1 MIYTLPDSIS
11 RGFKMTHVVTR
22 LGAAFAG
29 AALISIVSLQAAQYG
44 GAPAAPQG
52 RAGGAAQQNVSTP
65 RTPDGHP
72 DLSGMWGGGGGG
84 GGGDKPD
91 EKGNL
96 TVLFKQRPCSEQ
108 QKDLG
113 NCAQAVNFERD
124 SGVEQRMDP
133 IPMYK
138 PEFWE
143 RVQYLDREGIKEDPT
158 FHCKPAGVPRMG
170 PPAKIVQTAT
180 ELLFL
185 YQQGN
190 IFRVIPIDGRPH
202 DPIKSQ
208 DTTWYGDAVGKWE
221 GNTMVI
227 DIVGFND
234 ESWLGWP
241 GWLHSNNMH
250 VIERYTR
257 NGNTLTWQAT
267 VEDPD
272 VLLAPF
278 VTEPRTLR
286 LNPNPKATLIED
298 LPCEER
304 DSQHIVTHE
313 RG

>member
-1 MIYTLPDSIS
+1 
-11 RGFKMTHVVTR
+11 MTQLNR
-22 LGAAFAG
+22 FGIAA
-29 AALISIVSLQAAQYG
+29 AAAAAMSFVSLHAAQYG
-44 GAPAAPQG
+44 GAATPAGQQQQ
-52 RAGGAAQQNVSTP
+52 QQNVPTP
-65 RTPDGHP
+65 RTADGHP

-84 GGGDKPD
+84 GGAVKPD

-96 TVLFKQRPCSEQ
+96 VQLTRGRPCSKQ
-108 QKDLG
+108 QFDAG
-113 NCAQAVNFERD
+113 NCAPGINFERD
-124 SGVEQRMDP
+124 SGVTQRMGP
-133 IPMYK
+133 EIPMYK
-138 PEFWE
+138 PEFWD

-170 PPAKIVQTAT
+170 PPAKIVQTGT
-180 ELLFL
+180 ELIFL

-190 IFRVIPIDGRPH
+190 TFRVIPIDGRPH

-221 GNTMVI
+221 GDTMVI

-278 VTEPRTLR
+278 VTEARTLR

>member
-1 MIYTLPDSIS
+1 MTSI
-11 RGFKMTHVVTR
+11 RF
-22 LGAAFAG
+22 GAAFAF
-29 AALISIVSLQAAQYG
+29 AAAVSLVSLHAQYG
-44 GAPAAPQG
+44 GAPAQG
-52 RAGGAAQQNVSTP
+52 GRGGGGAQPQAQNVPTP
-65 RTPDGHP
+65 RTADGHP
-72 DLSGMWGGGGGG
+72 DLSGFWGGGGGG
-84 GGGDKPD
+84 GGGQGQPRPD

-96 TVLFKQRPCSEQ
+96 VQLTRGRPCHQTQIDAGECAPGVNAERDAGLNQRPANQ
-108 QKDLG
+108 
-113 NCAQAVNFERD
+113 
-124 SGVEQRMDP
+124 
-133 IPMYK
+133 PMYK

-180 ELLFL
+180 ELIFL

-221 GNTMVI
+221 GDTMVI

-250 VIERYTR
+250 VVERYTR
-257 NGNTLTWQAT
+257 TGNTMRWEAIVT
-267 VEDPD
+267 DPD
-272 VLLAPF
+272 TLLEPF
-278 VTEPRTLR
+278 RMAERTLR
-286 LNPNPKATLIED
+286 LNPDPKASFIED

-304 DSQHIVTHE
+304 DAQHIVTHE

>member
-1 MIYTLPDSIS
+1 MNQLNRFGI
-11 RGFKMTHVVTR
+11 
-22 LGAAFAG
+22 AAAV
-29 AALISIVSLQAAQYG
+29 AAAMSFVSLHAAQYG
-44 GAPAAPQG
+44 GAAPAAPAA
-52 RAGGAAQQNVSTP
+52 RGAAPQEQNVPTP
-65 RTPDGHP
+65 RGAGGHP
-72 DLSGMWGGGGGG
+72 DLTGMWGGGGG

-96 TVLFKQRPCSEQ
+96 TVIFKQRPCSAQ
-108 QKDLG
+108 QRDLG
-113 NCAQAVNFERD
+113 NCEQAVNFERD

-138 PEFWE
+138 PEFWAK
-143 RVQYLDREGIKEDPT
+143 VQDYDRNGVKEDPT

-170 PPAKIVQTAT
+170 PPAKIVQTPT

-185 YQQGN
+185 YAQGN
-190 IFRVIPIDGRPH
+190 QFRVIPIDGRPH

-208 DTTWYGDAVGKWE
+208 DTTWYGDAVGKWD
-221 GNTMVI
+221 GDTLVI

-234 ESWLGWP
+234 ESWIDWP
-241 GWLHSNNMH
+241 GWFHSNNMH
-250 VIERYTR
+250 VIEKYTR

-272 VLLAPF
+272 VLTQPF
-278 VTEPRTLR
+278 VMEPRTVR
-286 LNPNPKATLIED
+286 LNPNAKATLTED

>member
-1 MIYTLPDSIS
+1 
-11 RGFKMTHVVTR
+11 MTHVVTR
-22 LGAAFAG
+22 HGGPAGSVTRTVAAFAV
-29 AALISIVSLQAAQYG
+29 AALMSLGLLHAAPQYG
-44 GAPAAPQG
+44 AAPAAPQG
-52 RAGGAAQQNVSTP
+52 GRAGGAAPQNAPTP
-65 RTPDGHP
+65 RTADGHP
-72 DLSGMWGGGGGG
+72 DLSGVWGGGGGG

-96 TVLFKQRPCSEQ
+96 RVVFQQRPCSQ
-108 QKDLG
+108 HQRDLG
-113 NCAQAVNFERD
+113 NCEQAVNFERD
-124 SGVEQRMDP
+124 SGVDQRMDP

-170 PPAKIVQTAT
+170 PPAKIVQTPT
-180 ELLFL
+180 EVVFL
-185 YQQGN
+185 YAQGN

-221 GNTMVI
+221 GDTLVI

-234 ESWLGWP
+234 ESWIGWP
-241 GWLHSNNMH
+241 GWFHSNNMH
-250 VIERYTR
+250 VIEKYTR
-257 NGNTLTWQAT
+257 TGNTLRWEAT

-272 VLLAPF
+272 VLLEPF
-278 VTEPRTLR
+278 HVAPRTVR
-286 LNPNPKATLIED
+286 LNPNPKATLQED

>member
-1 MIYTLPDSIS
+1 
-11 RGFKMTHVVTR
+11 MTHVVAR

-44 GAPAAPQG
+44 GAAAGPQG
-52 RAGGAAQQNVSTP
+52 RAGGAAQQNAPTP

-72 DLSGMWGGGGGG
+72 DLSGMWGGGGG

-170 PPAKIVQTAT
+170 PPAKIVQTGT
-180 ELLFL
+180 ELIFL
-185 YQQGN
+185 YQQAN
-190 IFRVIPIDGRPH
+190 TFRVIPIDGRPH

-208 DTTWYGDAVGKWE
+208 DTTWYGDAVGKWD
-221 GNTMVI
+221 GDTMVI

-250 VIERYTR
+250 VIEKYTR

>member
-1 MIYTLPDSIS
+1 
-11 RGFKMTHVVTR
+11 MTHVVAR

-44 GAPAAPQG
+44 GAAAGPQG
-52 RAGGAAQQNVSTP
+52 RAGGAAQQNAPTP

-170 PPAKIVQTAT
+170 PPAKIVQTGT
-180 ELLFL
+180 ELIFL
-185 YQQGN
+185 YQQAN
-190 IFRVIPIDGRPH
+190 TFRVIPIDGRPH

-208 DTTWYGDAVGKWE
+208 DTTWYGDAVGKWD
-221 GNTMVI
+221 GDTMVI

-250 VIERYTR
+250 VIEKYTR

>member
-1 MIYTLPDSIS
+1 
-11 RGFKMTHVVTR
+11 MTRTV
-22 LGAAFAG
+22 AAFAM
-29 AALISIVSLQAAQYG
+29 AALISLVTVH
-44 GAPAAPQG
+44 AAPQYGAAAQSG
-52 RAGGAAQQNVSTP
+52 RGGAAGQQTVTTP
-65 RTPDGHP
+65 RTADGHP
-72 DLSGMWGGGGGG
+72 DFSGMWAGGGG

-96 TVLFKQRPCSEQ
+96 TVIFKQRPCSEQ

-138 PEFWE
+138 AEFWD

-170 PPAKIVQTAT
+170 PPAKIVQTPT
-180 ELLFL
+180 ELIFL
-185 YQQGN
+185 YAQGN
-190 IFRVIPIDGRPH
+190 VFRGIPIDGRPH

-208 DTTWYGDAVGKWE
+208 DTTWYGDAVGHWE
-221 GNTMVI
+221 GDTMVI

-234 ESWLGWP
+234 ESWIEWP
-241 GWLHSNNMH
+241 GWFHSNNMH
-250 VIERYTR
+250 VIETYTR
-257 NGNTLTWQAT
+257 NGNALTWQAT

-272 VLLAPF
+272 VLMQPF
-278 VTEPRTLR
+278 VTKPRTVR
-286 LNPNPKATLIED
+286 LNPNTKATLTED

>member
-1 MIYTLPDSIS
+1 
-11 RGFKMTHVVTR
+11 MTHVVAR

-44 GAPAAPQG
+44 GAAAGPQG
-52 RAGGAAQQNVSTP
+52 RAGGAAQQNAPTP

-72 DLSGMWGGGGGG
+72 DLSGMWGGGGA

-170 PPAKIVQTAT
+170 PPAKIVQTGT
-180 ELLFL
+180 ELIFL

-190 IFRVIPIDGRPH
+190 TFRVIPIDGRPH

-208 DTTWYGDAVGKWE
+208 DTTWYGDAVGKWD
-221 GNTMVI
+221 GDTMVI

-250 VIERYTR
+250 VIEKYTR

-267 VEDPD
+267 IEDPD

>member
-1 MIYTLPDSIS
+1 
-11 RGFKMTHVVTR
+11 MTQFNR
-22 LGAAFAG
+22 LGIAA
-29 AALISIVSLQAAQYG
+29 AAAAAMPFVSLHAAQYG
-44 GAPAAPQG
+44 GDPAARP
-52 RAGGAAQQNVSTP
+52 AAQQQNTPTP
-65 RTPDGHP
+65 RTADGHP

-96 TVLFKQRPCSEQ
+96 RVLFTQRPCSPHQ
-108 QKDLG
+108 RDLG

-138 PEFWE
+138 PEFWD
-143 RVQYLDREGIKEDPT
+143 RVQYLDREGVKEDPT

-170 PPAKIVQTAT
+170 PPAKIVQTPT
-180 ELLFL
+180 ELIFL

-190 IFRVIPIDGRPH
+190 TFRVIPIDGRPH

-221 GNTMVI
+221 GDTMVI
-227 DIVGFND
+227 DIIGFND

-250 VIERYTR
+250 VVEKYTR
-257 NGNTLTWQAT
+257 TGNTLRWVAI
-267 VEDPD
+267 VE
-272 VLLAPF
+272 A
-278 VTEPRTLR
+278 
-286 LNPNPKATLIED
+286 
-298 LPCEER
+298 
-304 DSQHIVTHE
+304 
-313 RG
+313 

>member
-1 MIYTLPDSIS
+1 MRLL
-11 RGFKMTHVVTR
+11 RFVV
-22 LGAAFAG
+22 AFAV
-29 AALISIVSLQAAQYG
+29 AASISIVSIHAQYG
-44 GAPAAPQG
+44 AAPAQG
-52 RAGGAAQQNVSTP
+52 GRGAGAAQAQPQNVPTP
-65 RTPDGHP
+65 RTADGHL
-72 DLSGMWGGGGGG
+72 DLSGFWGGGGGQG
-84 GGGDKPD
+84 QPKPD
-91 EKGNL
+91 EKGNIVQL
-96 TVLFKQRPCSEQ
+96 TRARLCHQTQIDAGECAPGVNAERDAGLNQRPANQ
-108 QKDLG
+108 
-113 NCAQAVNFERD
+113 
-124 SGVEQRMDP
+124 
-133 IPMYK
+133 PMYK

-180 ELLFL
+180 ELIFM

-190 IFRVIPIDGRPH
+190 IFRVIPVDGRPH

-208 DTTWYGDAVGKWE
+208 DTTWYGDAVGKWD
-221 GNTMVI
+221 GDTMVI

-250 VIERYTR
+250 VVERYTR
-257 NGNTLTWQAT
+257 TGNTMRWEAI

-272 VLLAPF
+272 TLLEPF
-278 VTEPRTLR
+278 RIDARTLR
-286 LNPNPKATLIED
+286 LNPDPKASFIED

-304 DSQHIVTHE
+304 DAQHIVTHE